1 MTTAKMRIEEL
12 KPSRRKQ
19 GRFLVKLEDGSI
31 LRITEE
37 ELLRF
42 RLRPGI
48 DLDGETLETLQA
60 SVRTSS
66 AKAAAANIIGSRALS
81 KKELTRRLVKKG
93 NEEADAQAAADW
105 LEDIGA
111 VDDAAYAASL
121 VRHYGEKGYGPQ
133 RVREELRRRGVDR
146 DLWDEAMEELP
157 DPAEILGR
165 LLEKKCGGE
174 LSDRKEIKRVSD
186 SLMRRGFAW
195 SDVREALRRYT
206 EIEED

>member
-1 MTTAKMRIEEL
+1 M
-12 KPSRRKQ
+12 
-19 GRFLVKLEDGSI
+19 
-31 LRITEE
+31 
-37 ELLRF
+37 
-42 RLRPGI
+42 
-48 DLDGETLETLQA
+48 
-60 SVRTSS
+60 
-66 AKAAAANIIGSRALS
+66 
-81 KKELTRRLVKKG
+81 KKG

-165 LLEKKCGGE
+165 LIEKKCGGE

>member
-1 MTTAKMRIEEL
+1 MRIEEL

-48 DLDGETLETLQA
+48 DLDGETLEALQA

-165 LLEKKCGGE
+165 LIEKKCGGE